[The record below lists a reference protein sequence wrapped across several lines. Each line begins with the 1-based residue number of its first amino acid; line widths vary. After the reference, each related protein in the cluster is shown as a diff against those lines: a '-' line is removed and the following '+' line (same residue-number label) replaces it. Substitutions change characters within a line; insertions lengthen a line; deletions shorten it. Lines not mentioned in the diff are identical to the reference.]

1 MLKNKLYY
9 YPFYCLRHFPDLE
22 SGLLE
27 LMSDICGDRP
37 VILYEDYNT
46 ACEAGEEML
55 CDDDTYGILV
65 FDKTSG
71 FIKLYEKDH
80 KSNWKILTNNIE
92 EFVEIRG

>member
-37 VILYEDYNT
+37 VILYEDYDI
-46 ACEAGEEML
+46 ACKAGEEML

-65 FDKTSG
+65 FDKTKG
-71 FIKLYEKDH
+71 FIDVYEQSQKTH
-80 KSNWKILTNNIE
+80 WKILHDTIE
-92 EFVEIRG
+92 KFVEIRG

>member
-37 VILYEDYNT
+37 IKLYEDYDI
-46 ACEAGEEML
+46 ACKAGEEML

-65 FDKTSG
+65 FDKTKG
-71 FIKLYEKDH
+71 FIDVYEHSQKTH
-80 KSNWKILTNNIE
+80 WKILHDTIE
-92 EFVEIRG
+92 KFIEIGG